1 MGYTETS
8 IIMNELNDQ
17 LFCQMG
23 EISND
28 GYFIFSTIDL
38 KFKYLNPAFAGLFN
52 LDLEALD
59 NDPFLLVSKIHP
71 EDLEHANYSY
81 IECLEDRMAKKYEFR
96 LLFGE
101 VERYLRFAVFPFSQ
115 GEDVILCGTVE
126 DISVIKQNK
135 IHIEQINAHKN
146 ITLEVLS
153 HDLKE
158 PLGMMRLTASSME
171 KEVER
176 LGNEQ
181 MMDSLVFIQE
191 MCERNLKLVRSMV
204 NREFL
209 KSSVVKLKK
218 ERTDIVWEIQDVV
231 RFYRRS
237 HLRELKDFRFSSSDD
252 KIYMLLDGMKFLQV
266 INNLISNAIKFT
278 PYGGI
283 IDVSIQNRD
292 TTVLISVG
300 DNGIGIPDGLKPELF
315 NRGRKGLRP
324 GLNGEESGGL
334 GMSIIKSIVELHGG
348 VVWFESEEG
357 KGAKFYI
364 ELPK

>member
-1 MGYTETS
+1 
-8 IIMNELNDQ
+8 MNELNDQ

-28 GYFIFSTIDL
+28 GYFIFSTVNL
-38 KFKYLNPAFAGLFN
+38 KFKYLNAAFADLF
-52 LDLEALD
+52 DLEIEALSKD
-59 NDPFLLVSKIHP
+59 LFLLVSRIHP
-71 EDLEHANYSY
+71 EDREHANYSY
-81 IECLEDRMAKKYEFR
+81 LECLEDGVAKKYEIR
-96 LLFGE
+96 LLLGE
-101 VERYLRFAVFPFSQ
+101 VEKYVRFVVFPFAKE
-115 GEDVILCGTVE
+115 EDMLLCGTVE
-126 DISVIKQNK
+126 DISVAKQNK

-218 ERTDIVWEIQDVV
+218 ERSDIVWEIQDVV
-231 RFYRRS
+231 RFYKRS
-237 HLRELKDFRFSSSDD
+237 HLRELKDFRFSSSDE
-252 KIYMLLDGMKFLQV
+252 KIYMLIDSMKFLQV

-283 IDVSIQNRD
+283 IDVHIQNKES
-292 TTVLISVG
+292 TVLISVG
-300 DNGIGIPDGLKPELF
+300 DNGIGIPDGLKAELF
-315 NRGRKGLRP
+315 NRGEKGLRP

-348 VVWFESEEG
+348 IVWFESEEG
-357 KGAKFYI
+357 KGAIFYI

>member
-1 MGYTETS
+1 
-8 IIMNELNDQ
+8 MNELNDQ

-28 GYFIFSTIDL
+28 GYFIFGTVDL
-38 KFKYLNPAFAGLFN
+38 KFRYFNAAFAKLFN
-52 LDLEALD
+52 LEIEALSE
-59 NDPFLLVSKIHP
+59 NTFILISRIHP
-71 EDLEHANYSY
+71 EDREHAYYSY
-81 IECLEDRMAKKYEFR
+81 VECLEDRIAKKYEIR
-96 LLFGE
+96 LLIGE
-101 VERYLRFAVFPFSQ
+101 VEKYVRFTIFPFAQ
-115 GEDVILCGTVE
+115 RADVLLCGTIE
-126 DISVIKQNK
+126 DVTVAKQNK

-158 PLGMMRLTASSME
+158 PLGMMRLTASAME

-176 LGNEQ
+176 LGSEQ
-181 MMDSLVFIQE
+181 MMDSLDFIQE

-218 ERTDIVWEIQDVV
+218 ERKDIVWEIQDVV

-237 HLRELKDFRFSSSDD
+237 HLRELKDFRFSSSDE
-252 KIYMLLDGMKFLQV
+252 KIYMLFDSMKFLQV

-278 PYGGI
+278 TYGGI
-283 IDVSIQNRD
+283 ISVRIQNKEA
-292 TTVLISVG
+292 TVLISVS
-300 DNGIGIPDGLKPELF
+300 DNGIGIPDGLKAELF
-315 NRGRKGLRP
+315 NKGEKGLRQ

-334 GMSIIKSIVELHGG
+334 GMSIIKSIVELHSGI
-348 VVWFESEEG
+348 VWFESEEG
-357 KGAKFYI
+357 KGTTFYI